1 MHFPKKDLV
10 AAATAVAGAAASAFA
25 AAALVVVAQALHP
38 AAQVEATMTAFVP
51 AAARALA
58 AARANGFAGDLLLDA
73 LGHHP
78 AGRVR
83 LLNRHAMGDVAD
95 AFTRDLVGD
104 HDGVGLGHALGY
116 AVEARHR
123 DGDLLRNVLVAGH
136 VFDGRHARAV
146 TNHVRAGN
154 ALIDFAGN
162 PNPFGA
168 RPGSFAALGL
178 ASALAAIIALVVLA
192 ELVEALRQGR
202 AAAHFPALVVAFI
215 HALVRVGRFR
225 AAGPDLLHHRAV
237 LAVGDALAD
246 GAALVVSLADRLVD
260 RRLARA
266 RLAGAF
272 RATTGVLLLNA
283 LLLVDGATRLVMLGD
298 PLGHRNG
305 AGGRGA
311 PAAVAGRSGT
321 ATIGAGERGGGG
333 EDDAA

>member
-1 MHFPKKDLV
+1 MRD
-10 AAATAVAGAAASAFA
+10 VAGAFK
-25 AAALVVVAQALHP
+25 
-38 AAQVEATMTAFVP
+38 
-51 AAARALA
+51 
-58 AARANGFAGDLLLDA
+58 
-73 LGHHP
+73 
-78 AGRVR
+78 
-83 LLNRHAMGDVAD
+83 
-95 AFTRDLVGD
+95 RDLVGD
-104 HDGVGLGHALGY
+104 HDRVGLGHTLRNAM
-116 AVEARHR
+116 EARHR
-123 DGDLLRNVLVAGH
+123 HGDLLRNVLVAGH
-136 VFDGRHARAV
+136 VFDGRHTAAV
-146 TNHVRAGN
+146 TNHVRAGD
-154 ALIDFAGN
+154 AFIDFAGN

-178 ASALAAIIALVVLA
+178 ASAFAARVALVTMA

-202 AAAHFPALVVAFI
+202 TAAHFPALVVTFV

-246 GAALVVSLADRLVD
+246 GAALVVSLANRLVD

-272 RATTGVLLLNA
+272 RATTGVLLLAA
-283 LLLVDGATRLVMLGD
+283 LLLVDGATSLVMLGN

-311 PAAVAGRSGT
+311 SAAIGGRSG
-321 ATIGAGERGGGG
+321 AAAIGLSGRSGGG